1 MHVSIYDIVWAVY
14 MKSHGL
20 PMDTRTDPIDDLI
33 AYSLELETVVTSA
46 QKARAWERL
55 QASAA
60 QQVILAPYAI
70 APRAAS
76 PAPDPL
82 ARLKNLVLGLG
93 MFLLSDE
100 AGYQRA
106 ATSRE
111 ALYHYP
117 FINVIGSEQTAH
129 FHSTMLLR
137 FKML

>member
-1 MHVSIYDIVWAVY
+1 
-14 MKSHGL
+14 
-20 PMDTRTDPIDDLI
+20 MDTRTDPIDDLI
-33 AYSLELETVVTSA
+33 AYSLEMETVVTSA

-55 QASAA
+55 QAGAA

-70 APRAAS
+70 APRAAVPS
-76 PAPDPL
+76 PDL
-82 ARLKNLVLGLG
+82 FTRLRNLVSGLAL
-93 MFLLSDE
+93 FLFSDE
-100 AGYQRA
+100 AGYHRA